1 MNKLQESQSTSSN
14 HSLKSPTSRVKHKSP
29 TSRVKYN
36 LQFKLM
42 AIRMYE
48 NNNSIRMTCK
58 NLGIKCRKIL
68 RDWVKNKVNLT
79 IILFKLN

>member
-14 HSLKSPTSRVKHKSP
+14 HSLKSP

-58 NLGIKCRKIL
+58 NPGIKCRKIL
-68 RDWVKNKVNLT
+68 RDWAKNKVN
-79 IILFKLN
+79 FNNYSF